1 MRGSQCELKSGV
13 VAQLARGARSDR
25 HRLITAST
33 ILTRP
38 LTPLLTL
45 AAYGS
50 LIISA
55 FSALIALILASYGLS
70 AWDDAKHKLIGVRA
84 LIGKGLDVG
93 KEIVGAVT
101 STAFHQPLEPNGSSR
116 ATTMPRRAPDHADR
130 PAPTS
135 AASDR
140 LSACSP
146 KQSRPTTGYDVPS
159 MDDDEQPEAE
169 HHPTRSGRSAQ
180 KNPTN
185 AFRNAQR
192 AYNQRPSILR
202 KSSSYAAHP
211 YSSPTR

>member
-169 HHPTRSGRSAQ
+169 HHPTRSGRSADWSKKQ
-180 KNPTN
+180 G
-185 AFRNAQR
+185 
-192 AYNQRPSILR
+192 
-202 KSSSYAAHP
+202 SYSAG
-211 YSSPTR
+211 S